1 MTTAMQ
7 MVLNQFIDDNA
18 SVSTMHEVMSDLHDV
33 EVCQR
38 VVNAYMNRG
47 MYESA
52 RISHKHLE
60 EAKEE
65 CSKTLQKAGI
75 EYTIEDLLM
84 L

>member
-1 MTTAMQ
+1 MTIAMQ
-7 MVLNQFIDDNA
+7 MVLNQFIEDNA

-38 VVNAYMNRG
+38 VVNAYRERDMHDC
-47 MYESA
+47 A
-52 RISHKHLE
+52 RISEEHLE

-65 CSKTLQKAGI
+65 CRRTLFCAGI
-75 EYTIEDLLM
+75 EYTVEELLN